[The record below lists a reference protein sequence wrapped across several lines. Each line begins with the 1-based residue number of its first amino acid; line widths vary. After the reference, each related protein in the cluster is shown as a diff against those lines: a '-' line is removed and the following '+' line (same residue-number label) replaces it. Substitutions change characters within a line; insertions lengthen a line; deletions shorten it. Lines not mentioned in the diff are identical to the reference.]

1 MKDTVGATGTRGLMK
16 VQDNGDG
23 TDKTVDLYLASSLA
37 VAIPAVPWSY
47 SIDKVVSETST
58 FNFVATTAWQH
69 VAKIFVG
76 TATEF
81 IFHIEDTGHV
91 ELGGPTDLKV
101 TPLLGAPTPADPAS
115 IVYYANVKVDGVYK
129 KAIPYVNVA
138 GVWKQAIPMVMD
150 NSTWKAVT

>member
-16 VQDNGDG
+16 VQDNSDG
-23 TDKTVDLYLASSLA
+23 ADKTVDLYLASSLA

-47 SIDKVVSETST
+47 SIDKVASEIST

-101 TPLLGAPTPADPAS
+101 TPLLGVPKPEDK
-115 IVYYANVKVDGVYK
+115 VYYANVKVGGVYK

-138 GVWKQAIPMVMD
+138 GEWKQAIPMVMD
-150 NSTWKAVT
+150 KSTWKEVV

>member
-1 MKDTVGATGTRGLMK
+1 MKDSVGTTGTRGLMK

-37 VAIPAVPWSY
+37 IAIPAVPWSY
-47 SIDKVVSETST
+47 SIDGVVSEIST

-81 IFHIEDTGHV
+81 IFHIDDTGHV

-101 TPLLGAPTPADPAS
+101 TPLLGAPTGGPAAT
-115 IVYYANVKVDGVYK
+115 VYYVNIKVGAVYK

-150 NSTWKAVT
+150 NSTWKEVV